1 MKYQAMPCDDGRW
14 FVYNSE
20 TDQVFAYA
28 GNELLARKV
37 VRMLNQSPSDR
48 LDDLEDL
55 DPTKMH

>member
-14 FVYNSE
+14 FVYNSK

-28 GNELLARKV
+28 GNELIARKV

>member
-20 TDQVFAYA
+20 TDQVFAYV